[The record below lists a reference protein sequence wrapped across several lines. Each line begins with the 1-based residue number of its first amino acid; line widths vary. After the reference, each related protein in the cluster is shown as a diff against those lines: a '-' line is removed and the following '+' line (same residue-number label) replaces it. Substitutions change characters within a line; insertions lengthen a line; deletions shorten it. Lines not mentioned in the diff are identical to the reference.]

1 MEFPHVS
8 VLLDEC
14 MQAFDGRQLRIF
26 IDGTLGAGGHASQ
39 VLQLHPEIENFLGFD
54 QDPQARAIAQK
65 RLESWQKQ
73 VTIVPKNFHFLS
85 QELNARGITQVDGI
99 LLDLGVSSMQMD
111 TPERGFSIMREGPL
125 DMRMDPTES
134 LTAGEIINTWSE
146 QEMTRI
152 FREFGEEPKARHAA
166 RTIVRAREKGPIATT
181 TELTKILQP
190 IFWDKKRNI
199 HPLTLIFQAL
209 RIAVNRELEVL
220 ESVMDQAIALL
231 APGGR
236 LAVITFQSLEDRI
249 VKNKLRDAASD
260 KENTSGIGGLFL
272 DKEPILNL
280 LTRKPIIP
288 SDEEVHQNPRSRS
301 AKLRI
306 AEKR

>member
-14 MQAFDGRQLRIF
+14 MQAFDGRLLRIF
-26 IDGTLGAGGHASQ
+26 IDGTLGAGGHAFQ
-39 VLQLHPEIENFLGFD
+39 VLQLHPEIENFFGFD

-73 VTIVPKNFHFLS
+73 VTIVPKNFQFLS
-85 QELNARGITQVDGI
+85 QELKARGITQVDGI

-181 TELTKILQP
+181 TELTKVLQP

-220 ESVMDQAIALL
+220 ESVMDQAIAML

-280 LTRKPIIP
+280 LTRKPITP